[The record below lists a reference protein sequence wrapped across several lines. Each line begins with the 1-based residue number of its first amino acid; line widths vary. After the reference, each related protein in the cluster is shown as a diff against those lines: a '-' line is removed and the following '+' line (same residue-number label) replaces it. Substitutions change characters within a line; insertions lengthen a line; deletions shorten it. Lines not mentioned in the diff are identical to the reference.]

1 LRALDCEDPVPEI
14 CGQRQS
20 IPTLQFDPTPK
31 NIYFGL
37 ELIMA
42 MVGDALTRAGVQHG
56 N

>member
-1 LRALDCEDPVPEI
+1 VLEI
-14 CGQRQS
+14 CGRAQNV
-20 IPTLQFDPTPK
+20 PTLQFDPIPK

-42 MVGDALTRAGVQHG
+42 MVEGALTRAGVQHG